1 MYINHITRL
10 ISPALTPLSV
20 MSEKYRWGN
29 RNDKIFSRFHNF
41 VSASLF
47 PETALPVLI
56 ENLFSQLRQE
66 CHPALLEKIDFIVW
80 AHSLHAVLPF
90 DINRVVQNQF
100 SRIFNN
106 PNIECFS
113 VTQGS
118 CASGMLTL
126 KYIQH
131 KFANQKWRSGLM
143 ITGEKCFHQTVQFVD
158 QNGYFGEGLSAT
170 LIGVTPAASALKI
183 KAIRLTQLGAFGKR
197 MRETTRDHENHYDR
211 EFLPAMQKTIA
222 LTLSDAGC
230 RGSELSVLLPYHIS
244 PVTFD
249 RLADRT
255 GFSRD
260 IIYRKNMYTLGHC
273 FCSDAFINLHDL
285 VLQSGA
291 ELKGKPILS
300 LASGVAGTFA
310 AMIIESEAG
319 VKE

>member
-10 ISPALTPLSV
+10 ISPVLTPLSV
-20 MSEKYRWGN
+20 LSEKYSWGN

-66 CHPALLEKIDFIVW
+66 CHPALLEKIDFIAW
-80 AHSLHAVLPF
+80 AHSLHAAMPF
-90 DINRVVQNQF
+90 DINSMMQNQL

-106 PNIECFS
+106 PNIEFFS

-118 CASGMLTL
+118 CASGILTL
-126 KYIQH
+126 KYIQN
-131 KFANQKWRSGLM
+131 KFSTQKWRSGLM

-170 LIGVTPAASALKI
+170 LISVAPAPSALKI
-183 KAIRLTQLGAFGKR
+183 KAIRITQLGAFGKR
-197 MRETTRDHENHYDR
+197 TRETKRDHENQYDR
-211 EFLPAMQKTIA
+211 EFLPAMQKTIE
-222 LTLSDAGC
+222 LSLSDADC
-230 RGSELSVLLPYHIS
+230 RASELSILLPYHIS

-249 RLADRT
+249 RLADRA

-260 IIYRKNMYTLGHC
+260 IIYKKNIYTLGHC

-291 ELKGKPILS
+291 ELKGKSILS

-319 VKE
+319 VIE